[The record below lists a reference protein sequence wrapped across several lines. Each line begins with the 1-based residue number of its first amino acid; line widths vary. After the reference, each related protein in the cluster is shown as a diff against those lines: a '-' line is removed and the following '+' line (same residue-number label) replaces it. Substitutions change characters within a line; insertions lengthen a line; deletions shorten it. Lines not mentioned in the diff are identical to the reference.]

1 MYVVSGDRIGV
12 QGLADAFA
20 KMRLPFESPQAMQLN
35 KDIFETM
42 YFAALQ
48 ASNELAEKVW
58 IDNLEP
64 SLFMHYRLRCFG

>member
-1 MYVVSGDRIGV
+1 M
-12 QGLADAFA
+12 ADAFA

-48 ASNELAEKVW
+48 SSNELAEKVW

-64 SLFMHYRLRCFG
+64 SFFMHY

>member
-1 MYVVSGDRIGV
+1 
-12 QGLADAFA
+12 
-20 KMRLPFESPQAMQLN
+20 
-35 KDIFETM
+35 M

-64 SLFMHYRLRCFG
+64 SLLMHYRLRCFG